1 MKLFTTA
8 QIREIDAYTI
18 QNEPISSI
26 KLIERVA
33 KALFVAFQKTVDQ
46 TKKIAVIAGKG
57 NNGSDGLA
65 LAILLKTNGYDVT
78 VYSYESTVSKPE
90 TQFYLSKLEANS
102 IETFLHS
109 GENDFDVIIDG
120 LFGTGISKPI
130 TGLEL
135 QIIESI
141 NKADSHV
148 ISIDI
153 PSGMNADSVTSAV
166 VTGVVKADYTFTLEF
181 PKLAFMFPENGAYIG
196 ELSIIPISLNKAI
209 IDQLETPYTY
219 TTSKDILIKERERFA
234 HKGTYG
240 HVLIVAGSRGKMGAC
255 VLSTKAS
262 LRIGAGLV
270 TAHIPECGVDIL
282 QISVPEAMAHIDTGV
297 YEITEIPEL
306 LKINSVCIGPGIG
319 TEIQTQLA
327 LIDFITK
334 TKQSLILDA
343 DALNCIALQ
352 NALDKIPQNT
362 IITPHVKEFERL
374 FGTSIESV
382 SRLQMQVEYSKKL
395 QIYIVLKGY
404 RTSITTPQG
413 EAFFNST
420 GNPGMATA
428 GSGDVLSGIITG
440 LLAQGYNAQE
450 ACLFGVYIHGLAGDF
465 ASDELSENCLN
476 AGDIISFIPKAQKY
490 LLQSHI

>member
-8 QIREIDAYTI
+8 QIREIDSYTI

-33 KALFVAFQKTVDQ
+33 KALFVEFKKIVDQ
-46 TKKIAVIAGKG
+46 TKRIAVIAGKG
-57 NNGSDGLA
+57 NNGSDALA
-65 LAILLKTNGYDVT
+65 LAILLKTNGYAVI
-78 VYSYESTVSKPE
+78 VYSYDSSVCKPE
-90 TQFYLSKLEANS
+90 TQFYLSQLEANP
-102 IETFLHS
+102 IEIFLHS
-109 GENDFDVIIDG
+109 SENNFDVIIDG

-130 TGLEL
+130 AGFEL
-135 QIIESI
+135 QIVESI
-141 NKADSHV
+141 NKALAQV

-153 PSGMNADSVTSAV
+153 PSGMNADLNVSPNTSV
-166 VTGVVKADYTFTLEF
+166 VVKADYTFTLEF
-181 PKLAFMFPENGAYIG
+181 PKLAFMLPEIG
-196 ELSIIPISLNKAI
+196 TDIGKLSIIPIGLHKTI
-209 IDQLETPYTY
+209 IDQLKTPYTY
-219 TTSKDILIKERERFA
+219 TTSNDIRLKERERFA
-234 HKGTYG
+234 HKGTFG
-240 HVLIVAGSRGKMGAC
+240 HVLTVAGSRGKMGAC
-255 VLSTKAS
+255 ILSTKAS

-327 LIDFITK
+327 LIDFISK

-352 NALDKIPQNT
+352 NALVKIPQHT

-374 FGTSIESV
+374 FGTSIDSV
-382 SRLQMQVEYSKKL
+382 SRLQMQIEYSKKF
-395 QIYIVLKGY
+395 QIYIILKGH
-404 RTSITTPQG
+404 RTSISTPQG
-413 EAFFNST
+413 EVFFNST

-428 GSGDVLSGIITG
+428 GAGDVLSGIIAG
-440 LLAQGYNAQE
+440 LLAQGYNTQE
-450 ACLFGVYIHGLAGDF
+450 ACLFGVYIHGLAGDL
-465 ASDELSENCLN
+465 ASKELTEYSLN
-476 AGDIISFIPKAQKY
+476 AGDIITFIPKALHS
-490 LLQSHI
+490 LL